1 MIDAKGMIVLLV
13 NTDSPAYE
21 ADMKAGDIL
30 LEIDGREINLIE
42 DYYQAVAGAHGR
54 TLTFR
59 LRRKGQEFT
68 V

>member
-42 DYYQAVAGAHGR
+42 DYY
-54 TLTFR
+54 
-59 LRRKGQEFT
+59 
-68 V
+68 